1 MNGDVIEPRIYF
13 YYFAKWLCYLS
24 FGQGGSFLKWVA
36 ANEITGQSAEN
47 GTSILT
53 LLPPSLRKQSR
64 REDREGIRAGGWGDK
79 LEGVVFWSWHGYC
92 NHGLTEVVFAYT
104 ISSQQKSKHR

>member
-36 ANEITGQSAEN
+36 VNEITGQSAEN
-47 GTSILT
+47 GRLCT
-53 LLPPSLRKQSR
+53 
-64 REDREGIRAGGWGDK
+64 
-79 LEGVVFWSWHGYC
+79 
-92 NHGLTEVVFAYT
+92 
-104 ISSQQKSKHR
+104 